1 MALFSN
7 GHSQVNRVCAYIL
20 NQKKHHAR
28 KSFLGEY
35 KELLE
40 KLELSHDDRYVFRV
54 VQWNIPSHRDG
65 DKIPKKTTSISPVSG
80 RQRLRR

>member
-54 VQWNIPSHRDG
+54 VQ
-65 DKIPKKTTSISPVSG
+65 
-80 RQRLRR
+80 